1 MSIEEYIGQAQVYLN
16 RGKLSEAM
24 DCCKKAIELQPF
36 SPSAYTTLGEILEAQ
51 GDPTAARDAF
61 VQALEIS
68 PGFFLA
74 HAYLGQLYSEYWW
87 LDEAV
92 FHYRQALDLKPDW
105 PELYY
110 NLGNVVHKQGNLL
123 GAIDCYQQAIALKP
137 NYVLAFYNLAV
148 VLAENNQLEA
158 AIDSYRQVIALQPD
172 YIDAYNNLGCTL
184 VKHDRFPEAREIYQA
199 GLAIQPDSASLYN
212 NLGQVLLDKNPDGA
226 IAAYQRAIELEP
238 DLVLAHYN
246 LGKAWQIQG
255 EHSAAVACFDRVV
268 ELNPDYISGYTDAG
282 FSLMALGK
290 ITQALAYFAQAIAV
304 KPDFVEA
311 YCDLAQREQF
321 ARDDDDD
328 DEYSKAIAACGR
340 FLQALIGRKEK
351 GRSHPPLP
359 PPRGEGRTPP
369 YPPQGGKEEL
379 PPASPKEGR
388 KSEVNPPLPPPRG
401 EGRTPPYPPQGG
413 KEELPPA
420 SPKEGRKSEV
430 NPPLPPPRGEGR
442 TPPYPPQGGKEEL
455 PPASPKEGRK
465 SEVNPPLPPPR
476 GEGRTPPYPPQGG
489 KEELPPASPKEG
501 RKSEV
506 NPPLPPPRGEKKEKE
521 AILNAQF
528 SMGEICD
535 NLAEIYIHLG
545 NTLAQYGGH
554 ESATTYYQ
562 KALQIQPQNTELYW
576 LLGNSLVKQKRLNAA
591 IFLYHRALAI
601 QPALPQVYFELAK
614 VLQKQGHWERA
625 IDYYQKVL
633 ELQSYGYSQPQLSP
647 QGDSIAVDSMAM
659 ELPQGI
665 YLSTW
670 DWLVNAR
677 LDAGNYVEIVWKY
690 AAEARAENTANS
702 QFPIANASATLSTSS
717 QLANSDCGGLT
728 CGLCLQRL
736 SKWFDPIHLGWG
748 VCRLSNSQPL
758 PVESPKT
765 FVAAIPNGRSWIVP
779 QENYWLICKAIA
791 VITPDNYL
799 LADVSRD
806 YPGFL
811 PGCEKHDIRKHSVF
825 NLESFPPLKQI
836 EGRVAVLSGLSG
848 NVYFHWMVDVLP
860 RIELLR
866 RSGRDLAEIDWFL
879 VNSCQHQFQR
889 DSLRILGIPEE
900 KVLES
905 DRQPH
910 IQATEL
916 IVPSFAGYLG
926 WPSAWAIDFLR
937 GEFLKGIIPSYNY
950 PKRIYISR
958 SKARYRRVL
967 NEADVVEVL
976 AEFGFVSILP
986 ESMSLEEQIAYFYHA
1001 EVIVAAHGSGLT
1013 NTLFCQGG
1021 TKVIELMSPHYI
1033 SHYYWGTSQYLQ
1045 LEHYFLT
1052 GEAFE
1057 CYPIRQ
1063 LMYQN
1068 SLTEDILVNLSSLKR
1083 MVEVVGLG

>member
-16 RGKLSEAM
+16 RGKLTEAM

-68 PGFFLA
+68 PGFFVA

-87 LDEAV
+87 LDEAA

-123 GAIDCYQQAIALKP
+123 GAIDCYQQASALKP

-158 AIDSYRQVIALQPD
+158 AIDSYRRVIALQPD

-184 VKHDRFPEAREIYQA
+184 VKQDRFPEAREIYQT

-255 EHSAAVACFDRVV
+255 EHSVAVACFDRVV

-321 ARDDDDD
+321 ARDDDD
-328 DEYSKAIAACGR
+328 EFSKAIAACGR
-340 FLQALIGRKEK
+340 FLQALIGRKE
-351 GRSHPPLP
+351 
-359 PPRGEGRTPP
+359 EGRRK
-369 YPPQGGKEEL
+369 KEEGRR
-379 PPASPKEGR
+379 KKEEGR
-388 KSEVNPPLPPPRG
+388 RK
-401 EGRTPPYPPQGG
+401 
-413 KEELPPA
+413 KEETIP
-420 SPKEGRKSEV
+420 
-430 NPPLPPPRGEGR
+430 
-442 TPPYPPQGGKEEL
+442 
-455 PPASPKEGRK
+455 
-465 SEVNPPLPPPR
+465 
-476 GEGRTPPYPPQGG
+476 
-489 KEELPPASPKEG
+489 
-501 RKSEV
+501 
-506 NPPLPPPRGEKKEKE
+506 
-521 AILNAQF
+521 NAQF
-528 SMGEICD
+528 PMPDAQFPIGEICD
-535 NLAEIYIHLG
+535 NLAEVYLHLG
-545 NTLAQYGGH
+545 NTLTEYGGH

-562 KALQIQPQNTELYW
+562 KGLQIQPQNTELYW
-576 LLGNSLVKQKRLNAA
+576 RLANSLVKQKRLNAA

-647 QGDSIAVDSMAM
+647 QGDSIAVDSRAM

-690 AAEARAENTANS
+690 AAETRAENTSYS
-702 QFPIANASATLSTSS
+702 QLPIANS

-728 CGLCLQRL
+728 CGLCLHRI

-765 FVAAIPNGRSWIVP
+765 FVAAIPSGRSWIVP

-811 PGCEKHDIRKHSVF
+811 PGCEKHDLRKHSVF

-905 DRQPH
+905 DRLPH

-937 GEFLKGIIPSYNY
+937 GEFLKEIIPSSNY

-1033 SHYYWGTSQYLQ
+1033 SHYYWGTSQYLE

>member
-1 MSIEEYIGQAQVYLN
+1 MSIEEYIRQAQVYLN
-16 RGKLSEAM
+16 RGKLTEAI
-24 DCCKKAIELQPF
+24 DFCKRAIELQPF

-68 PGFFLA
+68 PQFFLA

-92 FHYRQALDLKPDW
+92 FHYRKALDLKPDW
-105 PELYY
+105 AELHY

-123 GAIDCYQQAIALKP
+123 GAIDCYRKAIALKP
-137 NYVLAFYNLAV
+137 DYVLAFYNLAV
-148 VLAENNQLEA
+148 VLDENNQLEA
-158 AIDSYRQVIALQPD
+158 AIDNYRQVIALKPD
-172 YIDAYNNLGCTL
+172 YVEAYSNLGCTL
-184 VKHDRFPEAREIYQA
+184 VKDDRIPEAIEIYQA
-199 GLAIQPDSASLYN
+199 GIAIKSDWATLYN
-212 NLGQVLLDKNPDGA
+212 NLGQVLLDKNPDRA

-268 ELNPDYISGYTDAG
+268 ELNPDHISGYTDGG

-290 ITQALAYFAQAIAV
+290 IAEALPYFAKAIAV

-311 YCDLAQREQF
+311 YCNLVERQQF
-321 ARDDDDD
+321 AQDDD
-328 DEYSKAIAACGR
+328 DEFSMAIAACGR
-340 FLQALIGRKEK
+340 FLQALTGRKK
-351 GRSHPPLP
+351 TLRLRSGYKEDPSTSRPL
-359 PPRGEGRTPP
+359 
-369 YPPQGGKEEL
+369 
-379 PPASPKEGR
+379 
-388 KSEVNPPLPPPRG
+388 SEVEGLNTSAQLPI
-401 EGRTPPYPPQGG
+401 
-413 KEELPPA
+413 A
-420 SPKEGRKSEV
+420 
-430 NPPLPPPRGEGR
+430 
-442 TPPYPPQGGKEEL
+442 
-455 PPASPKEGRK
+455 
-465 SEVNPPLPPPR
+465 
-476 GEGRTPPYPPQGG
+476 
-489 KEELPPASPKEG
+489 
-501 RKSEV
+501 
-506 NPPLPPPRGEKKEKE
+506 
-521 AILNAQF
+521 
-528 SMGEICD
+528 EICD
-535 NLAEIYIHLG
+535 NLAAIYLHLG
-545 NTLAQYGGH
+545 NALTEYGSH
-554 ESATTYYQ
+554 DSATAYYQ
-562 KALQIQPQNTELYW
+562 KALQIQPKNTELYW
-576 LLGNSLVKQKRLNAA
+576 RLGNSLVKQKRLNAA
-591 IFLYHRALAI
+591 ILLYHMALTI
-601 QPALPQVYFELAK
+601 QPALPQVYFELGK
-614 VLQKQGHWERA
+614 LLEKQGNCERA

-633 ELQSYGYSQPQLSP
+633 ELQFHGYTQPQLSKN
-647 QGDSIAVDSMAM
+647 GNSISLESRAI

-670 DWLVNAR
+670 DWLVNAQ
-677 LDAGNYVEIVWKY
+677 LDAGNYVDIVWQY
-690 AAEARAENTANS
+690 ETGNAENIPNS
-702 QFPIANASATLSTSS
+702 KLEIPDSK
-717 QLANSDCGGLT
+717 LANSDCGGLT
-728 CGLCLQRL
+728 CGLCLQRI
-736 SKWFDPIHLGWG
+736 SKWFDPVHLGWG

-765 FVAAIPNGRSWIVP
+765 FAATIPKGRVWIVP

-811 PGCEKHDIRKHSVF
+811 PGCEKHDVRKHSVF
-825 NLESFPPLKQI
+825 DLESFPPLKQI

-889 DSLRILGIPEE
+889 ESLRILGIPEE

-905 DRQPH
+905 DRYPH

-926 WPSAWAIDFLR
+926 WPSGWAIDFLR
-937 GEFLKGIIPSYNY
+937 REFLKGIIPSYSY

-976 AEFGFVSILP
+976 EGFGFVSILP

-1001 EVIVAAHGSGLT
+1001 EVIVTAHGSGLT
-1013 NTLFCQGG
+1013 NTIFCKSG
-1021 TKVIELMSPHYI
+1021 TKIIELMSPHYI
-1033 SHYYWGTSQYLQ
+1033 SHYYWGSSQYLQ

>member
-1 MSIEEYIGQAQVYLN
+1 MSIEKYIRQAQVYLKQ
-16 RGKLSEAM
+16 GKLTEAI
-24 DCCKKAIELQPF
+24 DFCQRAIELQPF

-68 PGFFLA
+68 PQFFLA

-92 FHYRQALDLKPDW
+92 FHYRKALDLKPDW
-105 PELYY
+105 AELHY

-123 GAIDCYQQAIALKP
+123 GAIDCYRKAIALKP
-137 NYVLAFYNLAV
+137 DYVLAFYNLAV
-148 VLAENNQLEA
+148 VLDENNQLEA
-158 AIDSYRQVIALQPD
+158 AIDNYRQVIALKPD
-172 YIDAYNNLGCTL
+172 YVEAYSNLGCTL
-184 VKHDRFPEAREIYQA
+184 VKDDRIPEAIEIYQA
-199 GLAIQPDSASLYN
+199 GIAIKSDWATLYN
-212 NLGQVLLDKNPDGA
+212 NLAQVLLDKSPEKA

-238 DLVLAHYN
+238 DFVLAHYN

-268 ELNPDYISGYTDAG
+268 ELNPDHISGYTDGG
-282 FSLMALGK
+282 FSLIALGK
-290 ITQALAYFAQAIAV
+290 IAEALPYLAKAIAV

-311 YCDLAQREQF
+311 YCRLVEQRQVAQ
-321 ARDDDDD
+321 AD
-328 DEYSKAIAACGR
+328 DEFSMAIAACGR
-340 FLQALIGRKEK
+340 FLQALTGRDQGTKK
-351 GRSHPPLP
+351 ALRLRS
-359 PPRGEGRTPP
+359 G
-369 YPPQGGKEEL
+369 Y
-379 PPASPKEGR
+379 KEGL
-388 KSEVNPPLPPPRG
+388 STSAQSSMP
-401 EGRTPPYPPQGG
+401 
-413 KEELPPA
+413 
-420 SPKEGRKSEV
+420 
-430 NPPLPPPRGEGR
+430 
-442 TPPYPPQGGKEEL
+442 
-455 PPASPKEGRK
+455 
-465 SEVNPPLPPPR
+465 
-476 GEGRTPPYPPQGG
+476 
-489 KEELPPASPKEG
+489 
-501 RKSEV
+501 
-506 NPPLPPPRGEKKEKE
+506 
-521 AILNAQF
+521 NAQF
-528 SMGEICD
+528 PMPDAQCPMPDAQLPIGEICD
-535 NLAEIYIHLG
+535 NLAAIYLHLG
-545 NTLAQYGGH
+545 NALTEYGSH
-554 ESATTYYQ
+554 DSATAYYQ
-562 KALQIQPQNTELYW
+562 KALQIQPKNTELYW
-576 LLGNSLVKQKRLNAA
+576 RLGNSLVEQKRFNAA
-591 IFLYHRALAI
+591 ILLYHMALTI
-601 QPALPQVYFELAK
+601 QPALPQVYFELGK
-614 VLQKQGHWERA
+614 LLEKQGNCERA

-633 ELQSYGYSQPQLSP
+633 ELQFHGYTQPQLSKN
-647 QGDSIAVDSMAM
+647 GNSIALESRAI

-670 DWLVNAR
+670 DWLVNAQ
-677 LDAGNYVEIVWKY
+677 LDAGNYVEIVWQY
-690 AAEARAENTANS
+690 ETEASAENIPNYKLEIPDS
-702 QFPIANASATLSTSS
+702 K
-717 QLANSDCGGLT
+717 LANSDCGGLT

-736 SKWFDPIHLGWG
+736 SKWFDPVHLGWG
-748 VCRLSNSQPL
+748 VCRLSNSKPL

-765 FVAAIPNGRSWIVP
+765 FAAAIPNGRVWIVP

-811 PGCEKHDIRKHSVF
+811 PGCEKHDVRKHSVF
-825 NLESFPPLKQI
+825 DLESFPPLKQI

-866 RSGRDLAEIDWFL
+866 RSGRDLADIDWFL

-889 DSLRILGIPEE
+889 ESLRILGIPEE

-905 DRQPH
+905 DRYPH

-926 WPSAWAIDFLR
+926 WPSGWAIDFLR
-937 GEFLKGIIPSYNY
+937 REFLQGIIPSYSY

-976 AEFGFVSILP
+976 EGFGFVSILP

-1001 EVIVAAHGSGLT
+1001 EVIVTAHGSGLT
-1013 NTLFCQGG
+1013 NTIFCNSG
-1021 TKVIELMSPHYI
+1021 TKIIELMSPHYI
-1033 SHYYWGTSQYLQ
+1033 SHYYWGSSQYLQ

-1083 MVEVVGLG
+1083 MVEVVGLS